1 LGDYNKSR
9 EYYQQVLATAKQLKN
24 RNAEGQALVLLAN
37 TSFALGEPQ
46 KTVEYAEQALTI
58 FKDIKQ
64 PRLEAFTN
72 TMLVLGYGELGNDA
86 KAMSADETFL
96 SFTRKVQNPVWE
108 KAALTL
114 LGNLHRK
121 FGRKEQ
127 AITTYQQ
134 ALAIQGDNQVA
145 GADAAIYAG
154 LARTYRDLNQTA
166 AAITNYKLAIDR
178 IEAVRRG
185 IEGLPPQLQA
195 SFLNATADFGKVKT
209 SDTYRELAEL
219 LRSQGKE
226 VEALQVTEL
235 LKIQELN
242 EFARGEDKKIQIP
255 LSPAELETQKLQG
268 TLIAFG
274 QRVAECE
281 QQKCSQ
287 LSQLRTELD
296 NLNREFFQ
304 KIKEI
309 EKAYDG
315 KYPNLIYPGNFLND
329 AKSVVEAQPNTVL
342 VYPLVLE
349 DKISILW
356 ASRGVVVKSVE
367 VNNVK
372 QSQLIETVVRFRE
385 LLETPTSDITELK
398 ATDKQLYDWLIK
410 PIEWE
415 LKKNKIENVVF
426 ALDRS
431 TRYIPMSALFD
442 GNQYLVENYNVSTVI
457 SASLT
462 NKSDSFATALRADR
476 LQPGT
481 QNTPVLALGLS
492 AAVTN
497 FNPLPA
503 VEQEL
508 DAIIKSNATDAQ
520 GIYPGLKF
528 LNQAFNWEALRDNLT
543 GKKILHIATH
553 GAFVPNDPAASYLL
567 SGTGTKIP
575 ITEIQLLQN
584 LNNLHLVVLSACETA
599 RGGANQNG
607 VEISGISSYFI
618 GNNRAKAVRASLW
631 LVNDTS
637 TALLMQ
643 KFYSNLA
650 QDTPPTKAQ
659 ALRQA
664 QLNML
669 KGNTTT
675 NANTQRN
682 IVVEARP
689 NAPNQQRRSGSKFAH
704 PYYWA
709 LFILIG
715 NGL

>member
-1 LGDYNKSR
+1 
-9 EYYQQVLATAKQLKN
+9 
-24 RNAEGQALVLLAN
+24 
-37 TSFALGEPQ
+37 
-46 KTVEYAEQALTI
+46 
-58 FKDIKQ
+58 
-64 PRLEAFTN
+64 
-72 TMLVLGYGELGNDA
+72 M
-86 KAMSADETFL
+86 
-96 SFTRKVQNPVWE
+96 
-108 KAALTL
+108 
-114 LGNLHRK
+114 
-121 FGRKEQ
+121 
-127 AITTYQQ
+127 
-134 ALAIQGDNQVA
+134 
-145 GADAAIYAG
+145 
-154 LARTYRDLNQTA
+154 
-166 AAITNYKLAIDR
+166 
-178 IEAVRRG
+178 
-185 IEGLPPQLQA
+185 
-195 SFLNATADFGKVKT
+195 
-209 SDTYRELAEL
+209 
-219 LRSQGKE
+219 RSQGRE

-242 EFARGEDKKIQIP
+242 EFARGEDKKPQIP
-255 LSPAELETQKLQG
+255 LSTAELETQKLQG

-281 QQKCSQ
+281 QKKCSQ
-287 LSQLRTELD
+287 LSQLRTERD

-315 KYPNLIYPGNFLND
+315 KDPNLIYPGNFLNA
-329 AKSVVEAQPNTVL
+329 AKAIVEAQPNTVL
-342 VYPLVLE
+342 IYPLVLE

-367 VNNVK
+367 VKGVTQK
-372 QSQLIETVVRFRE
+372 QLGETVFRFRE
-385 LLETPTSDITELK
+385 LLENKDSDITELQ
-398 ATDKQLYDWLIK
+398 TTGKQLYDWLIK
-410 PIEWE
+410 PIEGE
-415 LKKNKIENVVF
+415 LKKNKIENLVF

-442 GNQYLVENYNVSTVI
+442 GKQYLVENYNVSTVI
-457 SASLT
+457 SAGLT
-462 NKSDSFATALRADR
+462 NMSDR
-476 LQPGT
+476 LPSGT

-492 AAVTN
+492 DAVAG

-508 DAIIKSNATDAQ
+508 DAIIKSNTTDAQ

-528 LNQAFNWEALRDNLT
+528 LNQAFDWLALRDNVT
-543 GKKILHIATH
+543 EKKILHIATH

-567 SGTGTKIP
+567 SGTGKKIP

-618 GNNRAKAVRASLW
+618 GNNRAKAVMASLW
-631 LVNDTS
+631 LVNDAS

-650 QDTPPTKAQ
+650 QDTPLTKSQ

-675 NANTQRN
+675 NANRQRN

-689 NAPNQQRRSGSKFAH
+689 NAPNQRRRSSSQFSH

-709 LFILIG
+709 PFILIG